1 MKKIREEKVVI
12 SAKGRDLSE
21 DILVTLGNLLETCQ
35 THGVRA
41 TCRGDG
47 IDGWCEVING
57 LNYSIGALKNIRQKQ
72 GESLGPLASPAKA
85 EPAME
90 SDGASGPPVV

>member
-1 MKKIREEKVVI
+1 MKKEKPATRVRY
-12 SAKGRDLSE
+12 KWE
-21 DILVTLGNLLETCQ
+21 DILVSLEKLLETCQ
-35 THGVRA
+35 T
-41 TCRGDG
+41 CGDN

-57 LNYSIGALKNIRQKQ
+57 LNYSIGALKNIRQKMLTAVPK
-72 GESLGPLASPAKA
+72 GGPVGPPTSPAEA